1 MSKIIDFV
9 KHHLEQNE
17 LVTGK
22 VDKIS
27 IIVETLNEHAHDSD
41 TCKTI
46 LSKEYDYRCDETCEE
61 KEREKKREKLKQM
74 LKQKMSHMY
83 GNEIAKNENKLM
95 SDPPHLV
102 KIGDHTYIK
111 GQVAKETC
119 IREREAK
126 KHLY

>member
-1 MSKIIDFV
+1 MSKIIDLV
-9 KHHLEQNE
+9 KHHLEQNG

-61 KEREKKREKLKQM
+61 KEREKKREKLKQ
-74 LKQKMSHMY
+74 KIAHMY

-95 SDPPHLV
+95 SEPPRIV

-111 GQVAKETC
+111 GTVAKETC
-119 IREREAK
+119 SREAK